1 METKKKILDLY
12 EFNEEEREADKVKK
26 KQELQKFLDK
36 GDETEKN
43 ASFIHMKLRLKK
55 TLADLKEQEDLI
67 KTLQEKIVDAIGADA
82 FFLK

>member
-1 METKKKILDLY
+1 M
-12 EFNEEEREADKVKK
+12 
-26 KQELQKFLDK
+26 DK

-43 ASFIHMKLRLKK
+43 ASFIDMKLRLKK